1 MKAGVHARVCGGVMA
16 CQGEGE
22 TLAELLEKEIRL
34 CLANH
39 ITVGLWHEVQTHVY
53 TVLHYCGLHYSNM
66 NSRSANC
73 ACVSTESTQS

>member
-34 CLANH
+34 RLANH

-53 TVLHYCGLHYSNM
+53 TVPPPFFL
-66 NSRSANC
+66 RSISQIFVDSITAI
-73 ACVSTESTQS
+73 

>member
-53 TVLHYCGLHYSNM
+53 TVPPFFLRSI
-66 NSRSANC
+66 SRIIVDSITAI
-73 ACVSTESTQS
+73 